1 MGVAGMG
8 QLETDKAE
16 AGEEPTNASHASLYF
31 DFPFSRLD
39 QIALISSSY
48 FLLKGQA
55 LIESPGNETD
65 LTKSGH
71 SMALKFFDGPEAL
84 VAKVQQAGLA
94 GSWTQQNGSHQFR
107 SQRGGVLSY
116 WPGTCTVT
124 VQGKSPGKEDLES
137 IFSDELPKN
146 PIVNQ
151 ECGPSK
157 KVFVVYG
164 HDTSAR
170 TQLDAMLRRW
180 GLEPIILDQLP
191 SKGQTIIEK
200 LEDYTEDVG
209 FGVVLATPDD
219 FGYPKDHEDQK
230 AYRARQNV
238 VLELGM
244 LLVKLGRPKV
254 AILLGNQVEM
264 ERPSDIQGLIYI
276 AFKNDLQKEAGQ
288 LLAKEM
294 AAQGYNID
302 VKNL

>member
-1 MGVAGMG
+1 M
-8 QLETDKAE
+8 T
-16 AGEEPTNASHASLYF
+16 
-31 DFPFSRLD
+31 
-39 QIALISSSY
+39 
-48 FLLKGQA
+48 
-55 LIESPGNETD
+55 
-65 LTKSGH
+65 
-71 SMALKFFDGPEAL
+71 LKFFDTPEVL
-84 VAKVQQAGLA
+84 KEIVKGAGLV
-94 GSWTQQNGSHQFR
+94 GIWTEANGSYQFR
-107 SQRGGVLSY
+107 SQYGGVLSY
-116 WPGTCTVT
+116 WPGTSTVMI
-124 VQGKSPGKEDLES
+124 QGKSPGKEELES
-137 IFSDELPKN
+137 LFTESTPVISVKTGYIQPN
-146 PIVNQ
+146 
-151 ECGPSK
+151 K

-164 HDTSAR
+164 HDESAR

-230 AYRARQNV
+230 AYRVRQNV

-244 LLVKLGRPKV
+244 LLVKLGRPRV

-264 ERPSDIQGLIYI
+264 EKPSDIHGLIYI
-276 AFKNDLQKEAGQ
+276 SFKQDLQREAAP

-294 AAQGYNID
+294 AAQGYTID